1 MCEVKKCVKSF
12 LRKVFCW
19 KKCEDGEQ
27 GITLVEIIVG
37 LTVVASIAAVV
48 LTQVGG
54 LFDRT
59 QENEARG
66 EITDIVNG
74 IMAYISAGGSD
85 ANLGDVFV
93 DGYTS
98 VVKYDGSLTALVAG
112 TDILSDNAYDA
123 LIELRSLTEIDYT
136 TAGNDEC
143 ARLELYFKELKE
155 SLSPIDI
162 LECGGT
168 GKGGGS
174 SDGKV
179 FVIGVN

>member
-12 LRKVFCW
+12 LRKVFCR
-19 KKCEDGEQ
+19 KKREDGEQ

-74 IMAYISAGGSD
+74 IVAYVSQGGD
-85 ANLGDVFV
+85 KTKLENMFNN
-93 DGYTS
+93 GYTS
-98 VVKYDGSLTALVAG
+98 VVKHTDPTALVTGSTIKVKGPPVA
-112 TDILSDNAYDA
+112 DYSNAFNLTVKLDA
-123 LIELRSLTEIDYT
+123 T
-136 TAGNDEC
+136 TAVVYVTDFGATCE
-143 ARLELYFKELKE
+143 RLELYFQDLVNSLTPISSIACGTVLNEL
-155 SLSPIDI
+155 
-162 LECGGT
+162 
-168 GKGGGS
+168 
-174 SDGKV
+174 
-179 FVIGVN
+179 VIRP